1 MKYQNKKG
9 FVLLETLIV
18 TIFTLIIFTV
28 LYTSVVPLLG
38 RYDTLSYYNNID
50 ITYDLYYI
58 RNMVFTDSNYSVIKN
73 YNYKKNK
80 SNGKSRWKNC

>member
-38 RYDTLSYYNNID
+38 RYDTLSYYN
-50 ITYDLYYI
+50 DLDTN
-58 RNMVFTDSNYSVIKN
+58 RESD
-73 YNYKKNK
+73 
-80 SNGKSRWKNC
+80 